1 LRHVPLHSN
10 HQVEIALAGMRFHVC
25 VGVLPHERELPQ
37 PLEVDL
43 TVRWQSAG
51 ADVLDYRDLYAAAS
65 DTIATGPL
73 LYLEAIAESL
83 AARVL
88 AMGGVSWCRV
98 VVRKPHVM
106 LAGPLLHAQVAV
118 ERTRD

>member
-1 LRHVPLHSN
+1 MPSHSN
-10 HQVEIALAGMRFHVC
+10 RQVEIALAGMRFHVC

-43 TVRWQSAG
+43 IVRWQATG
-51 ADVLDYRDLYAAAS
+51 ADVLDYRDLYAAVH
-65 DTIATGPL
+65 DTIATTPL

-83 AARVL
+83 AARAL
-88 AMGGVSWCRV
+88 AMDGVSWCRAA
-98 VVRKPHVM
+98 VRKPHVT
-106 LAGPLLHAQVAV
+106 LAGPLSYAQVAV

>member
-1 LRHVPLHSN
+1 
-10 HQVEIALAGMRFHVC
+10 MRFHMC
-25 VGVLPHERELPQ
+25 VGVLPHEREFPQ

-43 TVRWQSAG
+43 TVRWQSTG
-51 ADVLDYRDLYAAAS
+51 NDVLDYRDLYAATR
-65 DTIATGPL
+65 DTVATGPL
-73 LYLEAIAESL
+73 LFIEAIAEGL

-88 AMGGVSWCRV
+88 AMDGVVWCRA

-106 LAGPLLHAQVAV
+106 LDGPLLHAQVAV

>member
-1 LRHVPLHSN
+1 MPPLSN
-10 HQVEIALAGMRFHVC
+10 NQIEIALTGMRYHVC

-43 TVRWQSAG
+43 TVHWQSTG
-51 ADVLDYRDLYAAAS
+51 AEVLDYRNLYAATS
-65 DTIATGPL
+65 DTISTGPL
-73 LYLEAIAESL
+73 LHLEAIAEAI

-98 VVRKPHVM
+98 AVRKPHVN

-118 ERTRD
+118 ERTRE

>member
-1 LRHVPLHSN
+1 MPLHSN

-51 ADVLDYRDLYAAAS
+51 ADVLDYRGLYAAAS

-73 LYLEAIAESL
+73 LHIEAIAESL

-88 AMGGVSWCRV
+88 AMDGVSWCRV
-98 VVRKPHVM
+98 LVRKPHVM
-106 LAGPLLHAQVAV
+106 LAGPLLHAHVAV